1 MRNILGLF
9 RTQIFKQNKYNL
21 NFRAKISVRSIWIFE
36 TKISTLNF
44 LKFANILIS
53 TRKNETFFI
62 FFTHCV

>member
-9 RTQIFKQNKYNL
+9 RTQIFKQNIYNL

-44 LKFANILIS
+44 SALNRAKV
-53 TRKNETFFI
+53 FFFQI
-62 FFTHCV
+62 FEF

>member
-21 NFRAKISVRSIWIFE
+21 NFRIKISVRSIWIFE

-44 LKFANILIS
+44 SALNRAKVFFSSNI
-53 TRKNETFFI
+53 
-62 FFTHCV
+62 